1 MLELMVTEL
10 EKKSKSKSKPKPK
23 RLTDIEVISLILET
37 GNTSHFGELYDRY
50 SNKVFRKCCSMVGND
65 ADAQDLTQSILLKAF
80 LHISKFEGRSSFSTW
95 IYAITYNTC
104 INFLKNK
111 KRRSYITDE
120 FDNKHDISADD
131 ENEIESKKLFEID
144 IEHLKQLLNE
154 IKPSDKMLLLMK
166 YQDNMSIEDIA
177 EELELSNSA
186 VKMRLLRA
194 RGRIR
199 TLRKQESE
207 KHN

>member
-1 MLELMVTEL
+1 MVTEL
-10 EKKSKSKSKPKPK
+10 EKKSKPKPR
-23 RLTDIEVISLILET
+23 RLTDMQVINLILESGDT
-37 GNTSHFGELYDRY
+37 AHFGELYDRY
-50 SNKVFRKCCSMVGND
+50 SNKVYRKCCSMVGNE

-111 KRRSYITDE
+111 KRRSYVTDE
-120 FDNKHDISADD
+120 FDNKHDISVEDD
-131 ENEIESKKLFEID
+131 NEIENKKLFEID
-144 IEHLKQLLNE
+144 IEHLKKLLE
-154 IKPSDKMLLLMK
+154 QIKPSDKMLLLMK
-166 YQDNMSIEDIA
+166 YQDNKSIEEIA
-177 EELELSNSA
+177 EELDLSNSA

-199 TLRKQESE
+199 NLRKLETE
-207 KHN
+207 KHIL

>member
-1 MLELMVTEL
+1 
-10 EKKSKSKSKPKPK
+10 
-23 RLTDIEVISLILET
+23 
-37 GNTSHFGELYDRY
+37 
-50 SNKVFRKCCSMVGND
+50 MVGND

>member
-1 MLELMVTEL
+1 MLTEL
-10 EKKSKSKSKPKPK
+10 EKKSKPKPR
-23 RLTDIEVISLILET
+23 RLSDMEVINLILESGDT
-37 GNTSHFGELYDRY
+37 THFGELYDRY
-50 SNKVFRKCCSMVGND
+50 SNKVFRKCCSMVNNE

-120 FDNKHDISADD
+120 FDNKHDVSADD
-131 ENEIESKKLFEID
+131 GDEIENKKLFEVD
-144 IEHLKQLLNE
+144 IEHLKKLLDD

-166 YQDNMSIEDIA
+166 YQDNMSIEQIA

-199 TLRKQESE
+199 SLRKLETE
-207 KHN
+207 KQI